1 MTRWDQARDARDRTL
16 VLVVPRAA
24 QARNAAAHHAADAR
38 DWAAPRLEYGMM
50 TARRRARD
58 TTRER
63 LVPAMENARFRLEAF
78 GRDTVVPA
86 VGPRAQ
92 HAMDTARHRM
102 QDDVV
107 PRLSMAAASARESG
121 EPVLHEARSRA
132 EAAAMALRGDLSA
145 AEMNRI
151 VARKRHRKRNSMM
164 VLCTALA
171 IGATMGWMW
180 WQRKASHAEW
190 KADESTA
197 VPPSAAGPDAFR
209 SSPNPE
215 MTVTDP
221 GHATEDEFDAMQPA
235 AGGRR
240 GSRRS
245 NQGGQGKRNR
255 RNRHNRHHGHS
266 GHQHPDET

>member
-16 VLVVPRAA
+16 VLVVPHAA
-24 QARNAAAHHAADAR
+24 KARNAAVHHAADAR
-38 DWAAPRLEYGMM
+38 DWAAPRLEYGMA

-63 LVPAMENARFRLEAF
+63 VVPAMENARFRLEAF

-86 VGPRAQ
+86 IGPRAQ
-92 HAMDTARHRM
+92 HAMDSAKHRM
-102 QDDVV
+102 RDDVV
-107 PRLSMAAASARESG
+107 PRLNTAAASARESG
-121 EPVLHEARSRA
+121 EPMLHAARSRA

-145 AEMNRI
+145 TEMSRM

-171 IGATMGWMW
+171 IGATLGWMW
-180 WQRKASHAEW
+180 WQRKATRTEW
-190 KADESTA
+190 RADESTA
-197 VPPSAAGPDAFR
+197 VPPTVAGPDAFR

-221 GHATEDEFDAMQPA
+221 GHATEDESDMQTA
-235 AGGRR
+235 ASGRR

-245 NQGGQGKRNR
+245 NQTGGGKRNR
-255 RNRHNRHHGHS
+255 RNRQNRHHGHP
-266 GHQHPDET
+266 GHRHPDEP